1 MMLLHMGNNIL
12 LKKHYYSHIPEVWV
26 DCISYCMNGV
36 DELAVGGCVDGG
48 EKWESKQMDGHKRQK
63 HKEETLTY
71 KYTQQSSIDNSKLK
85 T

>member
-1 MMLLHMGNNIL
+1 M
-12 LKKHYYSHIPEVWV
+12 
-26 DCISYCMNGV
+26 
-36 DELAVGGCVDGG
+36 GG

-85 T
+85 TWRSVAVRLSKPDILCFIHTYSVVG